1 MNSLRNSVQLIGHL
15 GQDPEIITLEKGK
28 KLARVSIAT
37 NESYTSSN
45 GEKVKNTSWHNVI
58 AWDNKAEFMDKFL
71 KKGNEVALK
80 GRLAHRSYEDKTGVT
95 KFISEIIVN
104 EIVKLGK
111 DA

>member
-1 MNSLRNSVQLIGHL
+1 
-15 GQDPEIITLEKGK
+15 
-28 KLARVSIAT
+28 
-37 NESYTSSN
+37 
-45 GEKVKNTSWHNVI
+45 
-58 AWDNKAEFMDKFL
+58 MDKFL